1 MNVFSRWF
9 EKISPPSAGKF
20 FAQLKEM
27 SVEVHEGARMLKA
40 AVDERT
46 LGAAPF
52 TAKIHAHEN
61 SVDTLTEKFLLSV
74 RHTMIHPVDPDD
86 LRDIANSMDS
96 VMDTMDHYSWRMEA
110 YRLTPTAGMKDMID
124 EIHVMTGELRAM
136 FELLSAADVKGVDAK
151 YLRLSDLEKKSDLI
165 FHGAVRALHA
175 SGERCY
181 TTEDEVL
188 AILEECTDRCK
199 EVGQFVVV
207 MLERNR

>member
-1 MNVFSRWF
+1 MNFFSRWL
-9 EKISPPSAGKF
+9 ETISPPSAGQF
-20 FAQLKEM
+20 FAQLKDM
-27 SVEVHEGARMLKA
+27 SVQVHEGARMLKA
-40 AVDERT
+40 AVDDRT

-52 TAKIHAHEN
+52 TEKIHAHEN
-61 SVDTLTEKFLLSV
+61 SVDALTGKFLLSV

-110 YRLTPTAGMKDMID
+110 YRLAPTPGMKEMIDMIH
-124 EIHVMTGELRAM
+124 EMTGEMRGM
-136 FELLSAADVKGVDAK
+136 FDLLNAADVKGVDAK
-151 YLRLSDLEKKSDLI
+151 YQRLSDLEKKSDVI
-165 FHGAVRALHA
+165 FHGAVRALHVA
-175 SGERCY
+175 GERSY
-181 TTEDEVL
+181 TVEDEVL